1 MSDIALARGDLG
13 NVTVTISG
21 ERLEVTGWTGLQIVR
36 GIDQAADAFSFSF
49 PWEPTPENR
58 ARFVAYRTSLIEI
71 KYKDELI
78 VTGIAEKYEPSY
90 SAGGVTM
97 TVNGR
102 SQPGALL
109 DLSAGP
115 PFELEGDF
123 NTIASQIVPEAVS
136 ESGAPTGAPIVR
148 VTSRPNLTDLVA
160 QIEPGQTVYDVL
172 SGIASAHGLYAFPQA
187 NGSLVFRLLDRVPA
201 AVADIR
207 EGVSPVISVDTSMDL
222 TKRYYRYTALR
233 TTDGDTFAAEAID
246 AGVDA
251 GVRNGLII
259 EPKQDGDVQF
269 SANFAR
275 SRGIMDS
282 FTCAVTVAG
291 WTVNGELWRPGMTV
305 NLNYPSAM
313 IYRDSLLM
321 VKRVT
326 MQLDETGGA
335 ITQLELTFPEIFT
348 GGSPSAPYPWSV
360 V

>member
-97 TVNGR
+97 TIDGR
-102 SQPGALL
+102 SRSGVLL

-115 PFELEGDF
+115 PFELEGSF
-123 NTIASQIVPEAVS
+123 NTIAATLSPVP
-136 ESGAPTGAPIVR
+136 
-148 VTSRPNLTDLVA
+148 VTANPNIQELTV
-160 QIEPGQTVYDVL
+160 QVEPGQSVHDVL
-172 SGIASAHGLYAFPQA
+172 SGLASAHNLYAFPQPG
-187 NGSLVFRLLDRVPA
+187 GSLVFRLLNAGSP
-201 AVADIR
+201 VADIR
-207 EGVSPVISVDTSMDL
+207 EGTAPVISVNTSMDL

-233 TTDGDTFAAEAID
+233 TTDGDTFSAEAID
-246 AGVDA
+246 EGVDA
-251 GVRNGLII
+251 DLRDGLIV
-259 EPKQDGDVQF
+259 EPQQDADVQF
-269 SANFAR
+269 AANFAR

-291 WTVNGELWRPGMTV
+291 WTVNGELWRPGMAV

-326 MQLDETGGA
+326 MQLDEAGGA
-335 ITQLELTFPEIFT
+335 ITQLELTFPEVFA
-348 GGSPSAPYPWSV
+348 GGAPSFPYPWSLAP
-360 V
+360 